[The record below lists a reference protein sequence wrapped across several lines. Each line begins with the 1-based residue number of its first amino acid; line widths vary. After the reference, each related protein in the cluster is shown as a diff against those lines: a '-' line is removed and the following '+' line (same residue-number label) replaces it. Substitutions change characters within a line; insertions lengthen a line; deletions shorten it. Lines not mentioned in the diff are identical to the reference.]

1 MEIARVQPFQTPGR
15 RRMPRY
21 AISVPVSVTVLRSG
35 VPEGVPGR
43 SVDVCEG
50 GLCAV
55 LAAELVP
62 GEMVGVEFRLPH
74 LSLAVLAKAKVR
86 HYDRLR
92 CGMQFLG
99 LSGEQQATIRYWA
112 ERTGQRRTI
121 ADMGEAAQLQLEP
134 EAKESTGTPEAPVL
148 QLIPPMPVELP
159 RSESED
165 RDQPEEGPG
174 SRKGRWD
181 QRVVLVLLAAF
192 ALSGAGMAWWHWEQ
206 GWAEVEARIPGL
218 HEHSTRAATKVGGEV
233 MRRLLI
239 HEVDPVAPTGA
250 NGQRM
255 TGTVALHAII
265 GTNGTVI
272 SLHPATKPNALTRA
286 AMDAVRWWRF
296 EPYRVNGDPVDVETT
311 LTIQFE

>member
-121 ADMGEAAQLQLEP
+121 ADMAEAAQLQV
-134 EAKESTGTPEAPVL
+134 EADEKAPLPEAPAL
-148 QLIPPMPVELP
+148 QLIPPTP
-159 RSESED
+159 RTEREDPEQPHEASEH
-165 RDQPEEGPG
+165 RQ
-174 SRKGRWD
+174 GRWD
-181 QRVVLVLLAAF
+181 QRVVLILLAVF
-192 ALSGAGMAWWHWEQ
+192 ALTAAGMSWWHWEQ
-206 GWAEVEARIPGL
+206 GWAELESRIPDH
-218 HEHSTRAATKVGGEV
+218 HERPARAAANVSGDV

-239 HEVDPVAPTGA
+239 HQVDPVAPTGA

-255 TGTVALHAII
+255 TGTVSLRAVI
-265 GTNGTVI
+265 GRDGNVI
-272 SLHPATKPNALTRA
+272 SLQPGTGANALTRA

-296 EPYRVNGDPVDVETT
+296 EPYRVHGDAVDVETT

>member
-112 ERTGQRRTI
+112 ERTGQRRTM
-121 ADMGEAAQLQLEP
+121 ADMTEAAQLPVEP
-134 EAKESTGTPEAPVL
+134 ETEENPVTPEAPTL
-148 QLIPPMPVELP
+148 QLIPPMSVERLQSARDDQEEP
-159 RSESED
+159 E
-165 RDQPEEGPG
+165 DQPER
-174 SRKGRWD
+174 RKGRWD
-181 QRVVLVLLAAF
+181 QRVMLILLAVF
-192 ALSGAGMAWWHWEQ
+192 ALSVAGMAWWHWEQ
-206 GWAEVEARIPGL
+206 GWAELETRIPDH
-218 HEHSTRAATKVGGEV
+218 HEQPARAATKVSGNV

-239 HEVDPVAPTGA
+239 HQVDPIAPTGP
-250 NGQRM
+250 NGQRL
-255 TGTVALHAII
+255 TGTVSLRAII
-265 GTNGTVI
+265 GRDGKVI
-272 SLHPATKPNALTRA
+272 RLEPAIEPNALSRA
-286 AMDAVRWWRF
+286 AMDAVLWWRF
-296 EPYRVNGDPVDVETT
+296 EPYRLNGEAVEVETT

>member
-15 RRMPRY
+15 RRVPRY

-86 HYDRLR
+86 HHDRLR

-121 ADMGEAAQLQLEP
+121 ADMGETAQLQAEP
-134 EAKESTGTPEAPVL
+134 EAAEIPGTPEAPGL
-148 QLIPPMPVELP
+148 QLIPPMPVEVP

-165 RDQPEEGPG
+165 RDQPEEELG

-192 ALSGAGMAWWHWEQ
+192 ALTGAGMAWWHWEQ
-206 GWAEVEARIPGL
+206 GWAELEARIPGL

-239 HEVDPVAPTGA
+239 HEVDPVAPTGT
-250 NGQRM
+250 NGQHM
-255 TGTVALHAII
+255 TGTVALHVII
-265 GTNGTVI
+265 ATDGRVI
-272 SLHPATKPNALTRA
+272 SLQPATQPNALTRS

-296 EPYRVNGDPVDVETT
+296 EPYRVNGDPVNVETT

>member
-50 GLCAV
+50 GICAV
-55 LAAELVP
+55 LAAELIP
-62 GEMVGVEFRLPH
+62 DEMVGVEFRLPH

-86 HYDRLR
+86 YHDRLR

-121 ADMGEAAQLQLEP
+121 ADMAEAAQLQVAPKTEEKAL
-134 EAKESTGTPEAPVL
+134 TPDAPAL
-148 QLIPPMPVELP
+148 QLIPPTPLAE
-159 RSESED
+159 RED
-165 RDQPEEGPG
+165 QDQNDEETER
-174 SRKGRWD
+174 RKGRWD
-181 QRVVLVLLAAF
+181 QRVVLILLAVF
-192 ALSGAGMAWWHWEQ
+192 ALTGAGMAWWHWEQ
-206 GWAEVEARIPGL
+206 GWTELEARIPD
-218 HEHSTRAATKVGGEV
+218 HQERPARAAAKVSGDV

-239 HEVDPVAPTGA
+239 HQVDPVAPTGT

-255 TGTVALHAII
+255 TGTVSLRAII
-265 GTNGTVI
+265 GRDGNVI
-272 SLHPATKPNALTRA
+272 SLQPATDPNALTRA

-296 EPYRVNGDPVDVETT
+296 EPYRVHGDALDVETT